1 MERMKKN
8 QLVLMLAAAVLA
20 IGAVFFIWHGSSPK
34 FSGTY
39 VAEDAVYPFP
49 DAVQFVKDGQCYYNG
64 ISATYVY
71 DNGKITF
78 YWLGSPTDEFDC
90 AINGKKMILSLRN
103 GEYMV
108 TYLKK

>member
-1 MERMKKN
+1 MKEITIRRCREITDEEICMERMKKN
-8 QLVLMLAAAVLA
+8 QLALMLAAAVLA
-20 IGAVFFIWHGSSPK
+20 IGTVFFIWYRSNTK

-39 VAEDAVYPFP
+39 VAEDSVYPFP
-49 DAVQFVKDGQCYYNG
+49 D
-64 ISATYVY
+64 
-71 DNGKITF
+71 
-78 YWLGSPTDEFDC
+78 

>member
-8 QLVLMLAAAVLA
+8 QLALMLAAAVLA
-20 IGAVFFIWHGSSPK
+20 IGTVFFIWYSSNTK

-39 VAEDAVYPFP
+39 VAEDSVYPFP
-49 DAVQFVKDGQCYYNG
+49 DAIQFTKDGQCYYDG
-64 ISATYVY
+64 FPATYVY
-71 DNGKITF
+71 DKGKITF

-103 GEYMV
+103 GEYIV